1 MITVITVKEL
11 EELKE
16 MSRQLVEQTMSK
28 ERRKKYQEGDSGCQ
42 SCSEHPPATPSP
54 KIRVSTVCTEAG
66 KEAISSLRK
75 LSSGGCRYP
84 DRRPSEFV

>member
-28 ERRKKYQEGDSGCQ
+28 ERRKSTKKGTRAVNPAQ
-42 SCSEHPPATPSP
+42 S
-54 KIRVSTVCTEAG
+54 IRLP
-66 KEAISSLRK
+66 LR
-75 LSSGGCRYP
+75 L
-84 DRRPSEFV
+84 RR